1 VLIACWS
8 VKGGSGTTVVSVALA
23 LVLAR
28 SSPDGA
34 LLLDLAGDAPAV
46 LGLTEPTGP
55 TTADWL
61 ADHDA
66 TTDALRRLEIEAAPG
81 LRVLP
86 WGGTAAQGLTG
97 DGERLAAALSGP
109 RPVVVDCGSHLAGPG
124 LTLAGSATVSLLVIR
139 PCYLALRRALAAP
152 VCASG
157 VVLVREPGRALGR
170 RDVEDVL
177 GIPVRAEVAWDPAI
191 ARMVDA
197 GLLGVRVPR
206 GLERAVRAAA

>member
-1 VLIACWS
+1 MLIACWS

-28 SSPDGA
+28 STAEGA
-34 LLLDLAGDAPAV
+34 LLVDLAGDAPAV
-46 LGLTEPTGP
+46 LGLPEPAGP
-55 TTADWL
+55 TSADWL
-61 ADHDA
+61 ADPDA
-66 TTDALRRLEIEAAPG
+66 SDDALRRLEVDAAPG

-86 WGGTAAQGLTG
+86 GGPAARGREG
-97 DGERLAAALSGP
+97 DGERLTAALAGP
-109 RPVVVDCGSHLAGPG
+109 RPVVVDCGSLLAGPA
-124 LTLAGSATVSLLVIR
+124 LTVAASATVSLLVIR

-157 VVLVREPGRALGR
+157 VVLVREPSRSLGR

-206 GLERAVRAAA
+206 TLERAVRAAA